1 MHQRIQ
7 LLEIRRTRVVVK
19 PGRPNEEKP
28 IPVVEHHVHAA
39 NASSYCLIDTLK
51 IRVDSTAPLLHWKH
65 RQAGT
70 RRVPQ
75 ALLRGLR
82 YCRAPASFSNSVQPY
97 ASVCLGHQISSHGRD
112 TAASAGSWQSFT
124 ASEPLRAFQPP
135 LREPHPAVR
144 ALVHGRAP
152 AVAIVPIDKGHLIGQ
167 KPTSFKRHARYVG
180 PGSI

>member
-28 IPVVEHHVHAA
+28 IPEVEHHVHAA

-97 ASVCLGHQISSHGRD
+97 ASVCLGHQISSHGKD
-112 TAASAGSWQSFT
+112 TAASAGSWQSSLPPSRSVPSNRPSESRTLRCGHSST
-124 ASEPLRAFQPP
+124 AEHQLLPSCQ
-135 LREPHPAVR
+135 
-144 ALVHGRAP
+144 
-152 AVAIVPIDKGHLIGQ
+152 
-167 KPTSFKRHARYVG
+167 
-180 PGSI
+180 